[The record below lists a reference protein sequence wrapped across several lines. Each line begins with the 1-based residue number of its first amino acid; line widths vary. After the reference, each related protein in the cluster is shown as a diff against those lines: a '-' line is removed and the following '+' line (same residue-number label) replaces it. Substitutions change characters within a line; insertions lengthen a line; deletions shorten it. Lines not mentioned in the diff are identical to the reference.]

1 MGVCVLGGCAGRIF
15 PTLPGLGLATQFGIR
30 SCSGSVAYGP
40 DASPPTAW
48 TRPSFRP
55 RGAICLARLHHT
67 TRTTRHSYQREPIG
81 NALRQCPRGKF
92 HEDSQIRGS
101 LPHRIPRPRGSQGF
115 DQAVSGKSLQ
125 PATLAFGAGL
135 SSAAGVR
142 TQLTTLAS
150 HGGKTSMSF
159 VRHEEI
165 YRSDVTPGDSWERQ
179 LVVAAPAL
187 IGCDEF
193 PVGYSLADCPPA
205 EPASASP
212 TGDDSQQSTRPY
224 NDFSANGNYP
234 LNFLSQ
240 SKGALQP
247 STLLALPAPSP
258 QASTT
263 QGPSRDGSLTPTVGS
278 TASCVVPTEEESQ

>member
-1 MGVCVLGGCAGRIF
+1 MGVCVLGGCAGR
-15 PTLPGLGLATQFGIR
+15 
-30 SCSGSVAYGP
+30 VAYGP

-67 TRTTRHSYQREPIG
+67 TRTTRHSYQHEPIS

-125 PATLAFGAGL
+125 PAALAFGAGL

-142 TQLTTLAS
+142 TQLTILAS
-150 HGGKTSMSF
+150 ASPGEKTSMSF
-159 VRHEEI
+159 LRHEEI
-165 YRSDVTPGDSWERQ
+165 YRSDVRPGYRWERQ

-193 PVGYSLADCPPA
+193 PVGYSLAGCPPA
-205 EPASASP
+205 EPTSASP
-212 TGDDSQQSTRPY
+212 TGDDSQQSTLPY

-240 SKGALQP
+240 SKGALHP
-247 STLLALPAPSP
+247 YAISP
-258 QASTT
+258 RPYIISL
-263 QGPSRDGSLTPTVGS
+263 DGI
-278 TASCVVPTEEESQ
+278 

>member
-15 PTLPGLGLATQFGIR
+15 QTLPGLGLATQFGIR

-40 DASPPTAW
+40 DASAPTSW

-67 TRTTRHSYQREPIG
+67 TGTTWHSYQHEPIG
-81 NALRQCPRGKF
+81 NALRQCPCGKF

-125 PATLAFGAGL
+125 PPALAFGAGL

-142 TQLTTLAS
+142 TQPAILAS
-150 HGGKTSMSF
+150 RGEKTSMSF
-159 VRHEEI
+159 FRHEEI
-165 YRSDVTPGDSWERQ
+165 YRSDVRPGYSWERQ

-193 PVGYSLADCPPA
+193 PVGYSLAGCPPA

-212 TGDDSQQSTRPY
+212 TGDDSQQSTLPY

-240 SKGALQP
+240 SKGALQIVPARSSPLPLIQSQCEGSQDP
-247 STLLALPAPSP
+247 SKWLP
-258 QASTT
+258 
-263 QGPSRDGSLTPTVGS
+263 SLICS
-278 TASCVVPTEEESQ
+278 DLHQ